1 MKPWHERDADRYE
14 AERRFWLRNGF
25 DEESAAEKVS
35 FVGSVEVRSGGR
47 DRKPERRHFKVR
59 VTYPDGFPYLP
70 PNVEFID
77 PRIRRARHQSPGG
90 APCLF
95 PPRAW
100 TQFVP
105 ASEVHN
111 ALRRWLNSWMTGSFP
126 RELALYELPEYFG
139 WSALSVLTPPGV
151 FDVFS
156 GKRRGTF
163 GVLCA
168 DGRDLAVLKS
178 VDGTAVARDL
188 LEGLRIGSEVKQT
201 TRNGKWFRLTEQ
213 PEFIRHTSEL
223 AQVLRRNGHQG
234 CDAGRSPTEHG
245 LVGLVFTDDVL
256 GDERLLLL
264 DYSAP
269 GRKARPTPQGWPVR
283 APQTYIVSR
292 EELFR
297 RLEGVR
303 DADALDERNVII
315 LGTGAIGSSLAFDLM
330 REGVGGL
337 VLCDPDR
344 LRPGNVMRHALDL
357 FAVGELK
364 SEATEVA
371 LGRVNP
377 YAETWS
383 ETQNLSDPGVL
394 ANLMAS
400 DSPVH
405 GADIVVSA
413 IGDDAVEGL
422 VSEVAVET
430 VSAPVLFVRT
440 LHDGDLVRLMLLRPG
455 QDDACLECLR
465 LHAEDGHPDF
475 IDSPDSE
482 LQPVFDAGCATAAQ
496 PGAGVASRQ
505 AAVFAAKRS
514 LDVLLDADGDMNHWL
529 WVDRAIPTAPD
540 ARLHKAETMYAAHL
554 PPHPACPFC
563 R

>member
-1 MKPWHERDADRYE
+1 
-14 AERRFWLRNGF
+14 
-25 DEESAAEKVS
+25 
-35 FVGSVEVRSGGR
+35 
-47 DRKPERRHFKVR
+47 
-59 VTYPDGFPYLP
+59 
-70 PNVEFID
+70 
-77 PRIRRARHQSPGG
+77 
-90 APCLF
+90 
-95 PPRAW
+95 
-100 TQFVP
+100 
-105 ASEVHN
+105 
-111 ALRRWLNSWMTGSFP
+111 
-126 RELALYELPEYFG
+126 
-139 WSALSVLTPPGV
+139 
-151 FDVFS
+151 
-156 GKRRGTF
+156 
-163 GVLCA
+163 
-168 DGRDLAVLKS
+168 
-178 VDGTAVARDL
+178 
-188 LEGLRIGSEVKQT
+188 
-201 TRNGKWFRLTEQ
+201 
-213 PEFIRHTSEL
+213 
-223 AQVLRRNGHQG
+223 
-234 CDAGRSPTEHG
+234 
-245 LVGLVFTDDVL
+245 
-256 GDERLLLL
+256 
-264 DYSAP
+264 
-269 GRKARPTPQGWPVR
+269 
-283 APQTYIVSR
+283 
-292 EELFR
+292 
-297 RLEGVR
+297 
-303 DADALDERNVII
+303 
-315 LGTGAIGSSLAFDLM
+315 
-330 REGVGGL
+330 

-377 YAETWS
+377 YAGTWS

-514 LDVLLDADGDMNHWL
+514 LDVLLDVDGDMNHWL